1 VNPEQMTIARKSHA
15 RRKLK
20 RAGSAGGAIET
31 PSRPAPA
38 LARAGVRPAKSRGQN
53 FLTSGAVADRIV
65 AAAELAKTDPVVEIG
80 PGLGILTEKIAARP
94 LRSLTLVELD
104 PRLAARL
111 QERFADRGGAN
122 VRVINADFL
131 ALDFAALITEP
142 PVKVIG
148 NLPFNV
154 AAAILRRLSDNARMI
169 SRMVLMFQREVAARI
184 RAIPGDEAYGALSV
198 FNALYWKIDLHF
210 TVAAGSFHPR
220 PKIDAEVLAFTPRA
234 PQMFAAGDESDVL
247 ETVRAS
253 FSAPRKTIRNAL
265 SHCLGIDS
273 TRIARALAW
282 AAIDP
287 ATRAEKLGVPDF
299 LRLAHA
305 LRIEL
310 AGRIVARDA

>member
-1 VNPEQMTIARKSHA
+1 VNPEQMKIARKP
-15 RRKLK
+15 R
-20 RAGSAGGAIET
+20 GIDET
-31 PSRPAPA
+31 PARPASA

-53 FLTSGAVADRIV
+53 FLTSGGVADRIV
-65 AAAELAKTDPVVEIG
+65 AAAELRESDSVIEIG

-94 LRSLTLVELD
+94 RGSLTLVELD
-104 PRLAARL
+104 TRLAARL
-111 QERFADRGGAN
+111 QERFAD
-122 VRVINADFL
+122 VRIVNADFL
-131 ALDFAALITEP
+131 EIEFAALVTDR

-154 AAAILRRLSDNARMI
+154 AAAILRRLCDNSRAI

-184 RAIPGDEAYGALSV
+184 RATPGDDAYGALSV
-198 FNALYWKIDLHF
+198 FTALYWQIDLHF

-220 PKIDAEVLAFTPRA
+220 PKVDAEVLAFTPRA
-234 PQMFAAGDESDVL
+234 TPFLLFTPADERDAL

-265 SHCLGIDS
+265 SHSLRIDS
-273 TRIARALAW
+273 TRIVRALER

-287 ATRAEKLGVPDF
+287 GTRAEKLGVPDF

-310 AGRIVARDA
+310 AGGIVARDA

>member
-1 VNPEQMTIARKSHA
+1 M
-15 RRKLK
+15 
-20 RAGSAGGAIET
+20 
-31 PSRPAPA
+31 
-38 LARAGVRPAKSRGQN
+38 RPAKSRGQN

-65 AAAELAKTDPVVEIG
+65 AAAELSESDPVVEIG

-111 QERFADRGGAN
+111 QERFADRGSPN

-131 ALDFAALITEP
+131 AIDFAALISGP

-234 PQMFAAGDESDVL
+234 PQTFAAGDERDVL

-265 SHCLGIDS
+265 SHCAWD
-273 TRIARALAW
+273 RQHADRARARMRGDRSGHARRE
-282 AAIDP
+282 ARRTRFSK
-287 ATRAEKLGVPDF
+287 TRARAADRTGRQDRRPRCLNYRKSS
-299 LRLAHA
+299 HC
-305 LRIEL
+305 
-310 AGRIVARDA
+310 AGYSFAPPWAERS

>member
-1 VNPEQMTIARKSHA
+1 MTIARKS
-15 RRKLK
+15 R
-20 RAGSAGGAIET
+20 GIDET
-31 PSRPAPA
+31 PARPASA

-53 FLTSGAVADRIV
+53 FLTSAGVADRIV
-65 AAAELAKTDPVVEIG
+65 AAAELGDSDSVIEIG

-94 LRSLTLVELD
+94 RRSLTLVELD
-104 PRLAARL
+104 ARLAARL
-111 QERFADRGGAN
+111 QERFVDIRI
-122 VRVINADFL
+122 INADFL
-131 ALDFAALITEP
+131 EIDFATLVADR

-154 AAAILRRLSDNARMI
+154 AAAILRRLCDNSRAI
-169 SRMVLMFQREVAARI
+169 SRMVLMFQREVATRI
-184 RAIPGDEAYGALSV
+184 RAIPGDDAYGALSV
-198 FNALYWKIDLHF
+198 FTALYWQIELHF

-220 PKIDAEVLAFTPRA
+220 PKVDAEVLAFTPVA
-234 PQMFAAGDESDVL
+234 TPSFAHADERDVL

-265 SHCLGIDS
+265 GHSLGIDS
-273 TRIARALAW
+273 THIARVLER

-287 ATRAEKLGVPDF
+287 GSRAEKLGVPDF

-310 AGRIVARDA
+310 AGGIVARDA

>member
-1 VNPEQMTIARKSHA
+1 MTIARKSHA

-20 RAGSAGGAIET
+20 GANSAGVGVDET

-65 AAAELAKTDPVVEIG
+65 AAAELSKTDPVVEIG

-111 QERFADRGGAN
+111 RERFADGAD
-122 VRVINADFL
+122 VDIINADFL
-131 ALDFAALITEP
+131 AIDFAALVTDP

-210 TVAAGSFHPR
+210 SVAAGSFHPR

-234 PQMFAAGDESDVL
+234 TQTFAAGNENERDVL

-265 SHCLGIDS
+265 SHSLGIDS
-273 TRIARALAW
+273 TRIARALER

-310 AGRIVARDA
+310 AGRIVTRDA

>member
-1 VNPEQMTIARKSHA
+1 M
-15 RRKLK
+15 
-20 RAGSAGGAIET
+20 
-31 PSRPAPA
+31 
-38 LARAGVRPAKSRGQN
+38 RPAKSRGQN

-65 AAAELAKTDPVVEIG
+65 AAAELSESDPVVEIG

-104 PRLAARL
+104 SRLAARL
-111 QERFADRGGAN
+111 RERFADAGGAN

-131 ALDFAALITEP
+131 AIDFAALVAGPFP

-184 RAIPGDEAYGALSV
+184 RALPGDEAYGALSV

-210 TVAAGSFHPR
+210 SVAAGSFHPR
-220 PKIDAEVLAFTPRA
+220 PKIDAEVLAFTPR
-234 PQMFAAGDESDVL
+234 PTPSFVAGDERGVL

-265 SHCLGIDS
+265 SHSLGIDS
-273 TRIARALAW
+273 TRIARALER

-287 ATRAEKLGVPDF
+287 ATRAEQLGVSDF